1 MGLFNLSLD
10 NYSSKAFILPADE
23 YELQIGVLKTKTVD
37 IKNGER
43 AGQKMYMFQV
53 PFKVIATSN
62 GDTTHANK
70 TVTIDYIVNTDQ
82 PDGFNRILKLAQA
95 ANGIIPGGVN
105 ADDSDNEFRTR
116 FGNEDWSV
124 DFEENKLGTAWQ
136 MLNQKRVI
144 ANVKIGGKT
153 EYQRNEVAS
162 VRPI

>member
-1 MGLFNLSLD
+1 MGLFNLNLD

-23 YELQIGVLKTKTVD
+23 YELQIGVLKTDVKD
-37 IKNGER
+37 IKNGPN
-43 AGQKMYMFQV
+43 AGQKMYMLKV

-62 GDTTHANK
+62 GDTTNANK
-70 TVTIDYIVNTDQ
+70 TVTIDYIVDMDR
-82 PDGFNRILKLAQA
+82 PDGFNRVLKLAQA

-105 ADDSDNEFRTR
+105 ADDADNEFKTR

-124 DFEENKLGTAWQ
+124 DFEENKLGTAWT

-153 EYQRNEVAS
+153 EYQRNEIAS